1 MRKATRSD
9 IRRGAVIK
17 TGPGDGY
24 TYRIT
29 VVSETGA
36 LRMADGCEY
45 FLGFDTVDRGDCE
58 LVTPAPD
65 APEADPW
72 ADDDE
77 PTETPGCTSCGL
89 PWVQHNGVILTCKAL
104 MAAREEIVR
113 LSDRI
118 ETLKDQLEGTGNG

>member
-29 VVSETGA
+29 GVGETGA

-58 LVTPAPD
+58 LITPAPD
-65 APEADPW
+65 AAEADPW
-72 ADDDE
+72 ADDDDDDE
-77 PTETPGCTSCGL
+77 APGCTSCGL
-89 PWVQHNGVILTCKAL
+89 PWVQHDGVILTCKAL

-113 LSDRI
+113 LK
-118 ETLKDQLEGTGNG
+118 TQLEAKP